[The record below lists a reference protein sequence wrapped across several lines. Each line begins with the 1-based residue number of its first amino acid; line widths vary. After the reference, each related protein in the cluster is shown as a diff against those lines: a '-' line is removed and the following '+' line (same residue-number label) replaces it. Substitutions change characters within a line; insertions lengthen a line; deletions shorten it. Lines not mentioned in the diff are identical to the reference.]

1 MYGELVKEI
10 QNVTQ
15 EVLEN
20 KKAAGKIS
28 CPFVCLFFYFSV
40 SASFIARTFNGR
52 PNKLINPSASWWS

>member
-1 MYGELVKEI
+1 MGGLVKEI

-20 KKAAGKIS
+20 KRAAGKIS
-28 CPFVCLFFYFSV
+28 CPFCVSVFYFSV

-52 PNKLINPSASWWS
+52 PNKLINPSAS

>member
-1 MYGELVKEI
+1 MGELVKEI

-20 KKAAGKIS
+20 KKGSWKDQLS
-28 CPFVCLFFYFSV
+28 FCVSVFYFSV

>member
-1 MYGELVKEI
+1 MGELVKEI

-20 KKAAGKIS
+20 KKGSWKDQLS
-28 CPFVCLFFYFSV
+28 FLCVCFYFSV